1 MDGATLFMS
10 VKLIA
15 ASAVAFLVFVG
26 AALALGRFFS
36 ECASALGRNPEA
48 RPAVFPVMIIGF
60 AAIEFLAL
68 LAFVIVMIILFV
80 ISV

>member
-1 MDGATLFMS
+1 MEGATLFMS
-10 VKLIA
+10 VKLVTA
-15 ASAVAFLVFVG
+15 AAVAFVFIG
-26 AALALGRFFS
+26 AALALGRLFS

-68 LAFVIVMIILFV
+68 LAFVVVMIILFV
-80 ISV
+80 INV